1 MTTASKHELEPYWGI
16 VGAGLASRR
25 AMPGAMNISPE
36 HKAPQYVVTLCEALL
51 AQLQSAGANDVTLKD
66 LTRLERTCTGADYKH
81 KLALRCLQLERP
93 VAA

>member
-1 MTTASKHELEPYWGI
+1 MLKSSKHELEPYWGI
-16 VGAGLASRR
+16 VGAGLSSRR
-25 AMPGAMNISPE
+25 VMSGAMNVIPE

-51 AQLQSAGANDVTLKD
+51 AQLHSVGATHLTLKD
-66 LTRLERTCTGADYKH
+66 LTRLEATCTGADYQH